1 MAENA
6 QDAVLGYIDAV
17 KWIVG
22 ISGAVMAGVYLHP
35 EAVTTLSL
43 DAKRCLAAVMLLFG
57 VSSFG
62 GVVYLLWLNNVRRK
76 KELLVETE
84 AKLAAP
90 VFLPNPDE
98 TRQLEVKRGKLQ
110 KKLSRAQ
117 TSLNVWYA
125 IFTWAFY
132 GAAVLTV
139 FFFMLRI
146 VRTKDPVVVE
156 TPHFTVVQSAVH
168 RTDHGMQ
175 AHTFLFNQQTG
186 EMWQMVCDQKG
197 TVVGF
202 QRVRRLD
209 VNGQPEPDHTV
220 KPDSAKNP

>member
-1 MAENA
+1 MSENA
-6 QDAVLGYIDAV
+6 QEAVLGYIDAV

-43 DAKRCLAAVMLLFG
+43 EAKRCLAAVMLLFG

-76 KELLVETE
+76 KELLAETE

-90 VFLPNPDE
+90 AFVPNPDE
-98 TRQLEVKRGKLQ
+98 TRELEKKRDKL
-110 KKLSRAQ
+110 KRKLARAQ
-117 TSLNVWYA
+117 PSLNAWYW

-139 FFFMLRI
+139 LFFMLRI

-156 TPHFTVVQSAVH
+156 PLHFTVVQSAVH

-175 AHTFLFNQQTG
+175 AHTFLLNQQTG

-202 QRVRRLD
+202 RRVRRLD
-209 VNGQPEPDHTV
+209 VNGNPEPDV
-220 KPDSAKNP
+220 LKKP

>member
-22 ISGAVMAGVYLHP
+22 ISGAVMAGVFLHP
-35 EAVTTLSL
+35 EAVAKLSEE
-43 DAKRCLAAVMLLFG
+43 AKYCLAGVMLLFG

-62 GVVYLLWLNNVRRK
+62 GVVYLLWLNNIRRK
-76 KELLVETE
+76 KELFAETE
-84 AKLAAP
+84 AKLKAP
-90 VFLPNPDE
+90 VFISNPDE
-98 TRQLEVKRGKLQ
+98 TRKLEEKRDKLQ
-110 KKLSRAQ
+110 KKLAKAQ
-117 TSLNVWYA
+117 PSLDAWYA

-139 FFFMLRI
+139 LFFMLRI
-146 VRTKDPVVVE
+146 VRFKDPPVVE
-156 TPHFTVVQSAVH
+156 PLHFTLVQSAVH

-175 AHTFLFNQQTG
+175 AHTFLLDQQTG

-197 TVVGF
+197 NVVAF

-209 VNGQPEPDHTV
+209 TKGNPEPEV
-220 KPDSAKNP
+220 AKKQ